1 MDLKDKVPPHNLD
14 AEQATLGA
22 ILFDSAAISEI
33 ATILRPDRFYSF
45 QNQLIYEAML
55 SLYKQNV
62 AIDMLSLINEL
73 TKQGKLEQAG
83 GNAYIADLTNTV
95 ATSANINYYV
105 DIILDQATRRDLIR
119 LSSDVRAS
127 AFDETHNSK
136 VLLEQAEKKIFNLS
150 ENNETSRI
158 YGMKDVISST
168 IEIIDQRYKNS
179 GGLTGIPTGFSRL
192 DTMTNGFQND
202 KRKEE
207 NDKKKEKTPWNSVYS
222 VVHNNYLFSFTISF
236 TTMS

>member
-73 TKQGKLEQAG
+73 TKQGKLKQ
-83 GNAYIADLTNTV
+83 
-95 ATSANINYYV
+95 
-105 DIILDQATRRDLIR
+105 
-119 LSSDVRAS
+119 
-127 AFDETHNSK
+127 
-136 VLLEQAEKKIFNLS
+136 LL
-150 ENNETSRI
+150 
-158 YGMKDVISST
+158 
-168 IEIIDQRYKNS
+168 YK
-179 GGLTGIPTGFSRL
+179 
-192 DTMTNGFQND
+192 
-202 KRKEE
+202 
-207 NDKKKEKTPWNSVYS
+207 
-222 VVHNNYLFSFTISF
+222 
-236 TTMS
+236 